1 MSDLV
6 QQLANRLPE
15 LEWKLSCLGLTLKP
29 SLFPRGLFRSRL
41 ELTSQSCIDEIKA
54 DLQMMKQLTR
64 SSFPKNSPSRGL
76 SAGSSDRPSIMD
88 PADKPR
94 DVGSERS
101 VQYLAVRVEQKIN
114 VLVRIC
120 QQSLE
125 KKTPQREVY
134 FGVQAISTR
143 QQWLKSLQDE
153 VDTLSHQHQA
163 LETAISTSKANNNIQ
178 TTLSLEKELGEAYRR
193 LTLAKEMFSRH
204 AAS

>member
-6 QQLANRLPE
+6 KQLANRLPE
-15 LEWKLSCLGLTLKP
+15 LEWKLSCLGPTLKP

-41 ELTSQSCIDEIKA
+41 EFTSQSCIDEIKL
-54 DLQMMKQLTR
+54 DLQTMKRQD
-64 SSFPKNSPSRGL
+64 N
-76 SAGSSDRPSIMD
+76 
-88 PADKPR
+88 
-94 DVGSERS
+94 ERS

-163 LETAISTSKANNNIQ
+163 LETAISNSKANNNIQ

-193 LTLAKEMFSRH
+193 LTLAKEMFTRH